1 MKPEV
6 KAALEEFT
14 TKMQAAINGN
24 NVGAD
29 IQRAAAELQAKIA
42 AAQAN
47 KDSGRIPAAVF
58 ISCASFIYQPQITQ
72 IN

>member
-42 AAQAN
+42 AATG
-47 KDSGRIPAAVF
+47 KK
-58 ISCASFIYQPQITQ
+58 
-72 IN
+72 

>member
-24 NVGAD
+24 NIGPD
-29 IQRAAAELQAKIA
+29 IQRAAQELQAKIA
-42 AAQAN
+42 GATA
-47 KDSGRIPAAVF
+47 KKKH
-58 ISCASFIYQPQITQ
+58 
-72 IN
+72 